1 MEDKLLNKLR
11 EDAISIFHTA
21 IKAAS
26 PANLIPSNMLLEK
39 NILTVCDI
47 NGTSNSFNLI
57 NYNRIIVIAAGK
69 ASVPMAY
76 EVEKILGDKIND
88 GLVVTKYNFRSQ
100 LKKIQVLEASHPL
113 PDKKGIEAGK
123 KFVEKCKNANEDDL
137 IINLISGGSSS
148 LLPYPADKIT
158 LEDKIKTT
166 ELLLRA
172 GATIQEL
179 NTVRKHISAIKG
191 GQVAK
196 YVYPSTMI
204 NLIISDVIG
213 DKLDVIGSGL
223 TVPDPTTFE
232 DSWNVVTKYKL
243 ENKIP
248 NMVIS
253 YLQDGVEGKV
263 PETLKPGNPLI
274 NKVHNFIIGN
284 NELALA
290 AVKTEAEEKDYNA
303 KIISSTLEG
312 EAKDAGKFIAQL
324 AKEYILSKENP
335 VCLIFG
341 GETTVTVQGNGKGG
355 RNQEL
360 CLSTAIEI
368 DGTDN
373 ITFLS
378 GGTDGYDGQTDATG
392 AICNGRTI
400 ERAKEL
406 GLDAMKFLDNND
418 SYNFFNKLEDL
429 IITGP
434 TNTNV
439 MDIQIVLLQLI

>member
-1 MEDKLLNKLR
+1 MKVNLVNILR
-11 EDAISIFHTA
+11 EDALSLFHTG

-26 PANLIPSNMLLEK
+26 PYNLIPNNMLLEE
-39 NILTVCDI
+39 NILTISDI
-47 NGTSNSFNLI
+47 NGESRSFDLN
-57 NYNRIIVIAAGK
+57 NYNRITVIGAGK
-69 ASVPMAY
+69 ASKSMAY
-76 EVEKILGDKIND
+76 AVEKILDGKID
-88 GLVVTKYNFRSQ
+88 EGLVVTKKNFRSE
-100 LKKIQVLEASHPL
+100 LKRIRVLETSHPL
-113 PDKKGIEAGK
+113 PGKSGIEASK
-123 KFVEKCKNANEDDL
+123 KIVKICKNAKENDL
-137 IINLISGGSSS
+137 IINLISGGASS
-148 LLPYPADKIT
+148 LLPYPTDNIT

-166 ELLLRA
+166 VILLNV

-191 GQVAK
+191 GQLVRHI
-196 YVYPSTMI
+196 YPATII

-213 DKLDVIGSGL
+213 DQLDVIGSGI
-223 TVPDPTTFE
+223 TAPDPTTFE
-232 DSWNVVTKYKL
+232 DSWNVVIKYKL

-248 NMVIS
+248 HSVKN
-253 YLQDGVEGKV
+253 YLRDGIKGKV
-263 PETLKPGNPLI
+263 PETPKPGNPIFKNVYNL
-274 NKVHNFIIGN
+274 IIGN
-284 NELALA
+284 NELALSAIKIA
-290 AVKTEAEEKDYNA
+290 AEDKGYNA

-312 EAKDAGKFIAQL
+312 EAKDTGKFMAQI
-324 AKEYILSKENP
+324 AKEYSLPDEKP

-341 GETTVTVQGNGKGG
+341 GETTVTVKGNGKGG

-368 DGTDN
+368 DGIKN

-378 GGTDGYDGQTDATG
+378 GGTDGNDGQTEAAG

-406 GLDAMKFLDNND
+406 GLDAMKYLNNND
-418 SYNFFNKLEDL
+418 SYTFFNKLDDL

-439 MDIQIVLLQLI
+439 MDVQIFLLR

>member
-1 MEDKLLNKLR
+1 MNENLLNKHR
-11 EDAISIFHTA
+11 KDAISFFYVG

-26 PANLIPSNMLLEK
+26 PYNFIPNNILLEE
-39 NILTVCDI
+39 NILTISDI
-47 NGTSNSFNLI
+47 NGKSKLFDLK
-57 NYNRIIVIAAGK
+57 NYNRITVIGAGK
-69 ASVPMAY
+69 ASTSMAH
-76 EVEKILGDKIND
+76 EVEKILDDNID
-88 GLVVTKYNFRSQ
+88 EGLVVTKYNFRSQ
-100 LKKIQVLEASHPL
+100 LKRIQALKASHPL
-113 PDKKGIEAGK
+113 PDKKGIEASK
-123 KFVEKCKNANEDDL
+123 KIVEICNNANEDDL
-137 IINLISGGSSS
+137 IINLISGGASS
-148 LLPYPADKIT
+148 LLPYRTDNIT

-166 ELLLRA
+166 ETLLRA

-191 GQVAK
+191 GLLAK
-196 YVYPSTMI
+196 YVYPATMI

-213 DKLDVIGSGL
+213 DQLDVIGSGF

-232 DSWNVVTKYKL
+232 DSWNVVIKYKL

-248 NMVIS
+248 HSVKS
-253 YLQDGVEGKV
+253 YLRDGMKGKA
-263 PETLKPGNPLI
+263 PETPKPGNPLF
-274 NKVHNFIIGN
+274 NNVHNLIIGN
-284 NELALA
+284 NGLALSA
-290 AVKTEAEEKDYNA
+290 IKTAAEEKGYNA

-312 EAKDAGKFIAQL
+312 EAKIAGKFIAHL
-324 AKEYILSKENP
+324 AKEYSLSEENP

-341 GETTVTVQGNGKGG
+341 GETTVTVTGNGKGG
-355 RNQEL
+355 RNQEF
-360 CLSTAIEI
+360 CLSIAIEI
-368 DGTDN
+368 DGMKN

-378 GGTDGYDGQTDATG
+378 GGTDGNDGLTEAAG

-406 GLDAMKFLDNND
+406 GLDSMKYLNNND

-439 MDIQIVLLQLI
+439 MDTQILLIG